1 MIKPSRIKER
11 SCELEEDEEAEVVI
25 RLTALN
31 PQTNRNIVRSSQ
43 KRKRI
48 ESITFN
54 FILLRDKKYLD
65 LNLGLMLSL
74 ESIAILDLVFEQ
86 QE

>member
-43 KRKRI
+43 
-48 ESITFN
+48 SH